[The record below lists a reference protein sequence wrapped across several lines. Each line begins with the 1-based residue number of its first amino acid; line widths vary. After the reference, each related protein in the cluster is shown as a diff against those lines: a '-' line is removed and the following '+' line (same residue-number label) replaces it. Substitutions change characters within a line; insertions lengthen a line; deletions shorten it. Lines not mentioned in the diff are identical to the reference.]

1 MCAASTCPTFLH
13 STSRTALLVCNSYCS
28 HVRSRLLKVI
38 DTLLLFFTIIIFV
51 SSCSSYMGIHLKMSH
66 DDVIKW
72 KHFPRYWPF
81 VREIHRSPVNFP
93 HKGQWRGAL
102 MFTLICARMNGW
114 VNNREAGDL
123 RRYLAHYDVIVMG
136 GCHYHRNDSF
146 FHKIHVYSLTS
157 GWCSNN
163 FKRAILKHFYH
174 LLSWAILW
182 YYPQVNT
189 TLMTSLH

>member
-1 MCAASTCPTFLH
+1 MWRH
-13 STSRTALLVCNSYCS
+13 CNDVSPVYDVSQELCKQS
-28 HVRSRLLKVI
+28 W
-38 DTLLLFFTIIIFV
+38 FV
-51 SSCSSYMGIHLKMSH
+51 VVWY

-123 RRYLAHYDVIVMG
+123 RRYRVHYDVIVMVPVK
-136 GCHYHRNDSF
+136 F
-146 FHKIHVYSLTS
+146 IPM
-157 GWCSNN
+157 
-163 FKRAILKHFYH
+163 A
-174 LLSWAILW
+174 
-182 YYPQVNT
+182 
-189 TLMTSLH
+189 